1 MEKNPLNNIVK
12 SLSKDEVRFFK
23 LFLKRTNNKNRKDV
37 QLFNFLRKISKN
49 YQTNDALKVVDTNPN
64 NLYQI
69 RNRLYHE
76 VNNSMIW
83 QHIWKDEQSK
93 SFSYVLL
100 ARVYRN
106 KGELQ
111 LAYHFLQKAEREAD
125 SNNLYQLLSIIYS
138 DIIDLSHELV
148 SIDLDKYIAL
158 KRKNIKVISE
168 IEEIDILLSKVMYDT
183 MVKYGGIGL
192 SANQVGLPFRM
203 FVMGGHPEIDDG
215 RVRAVFNPL
224 INDVSQETSNMKE
237 GCLSFPFLFLS
248 INRPKWCSVKYTDE
262 NGKEVEEVMHGMNA
276 RVFQHENEHMN
287 GYVFTDLVSKFKL
300 ERAEEARKKMMKK
313 FAREGVIR

>member
-1 MEKNPLNNIVK
+1 MAEKLT
-12 SLSKDEVRFFK
+12 KDK
-23 LFLKRTNNKNRKDV
+23 
-37 QLFNFLRKISKN
+37 
-49 YQTNDALKVVDTNPN
+49 
-64 NLYQI
+64 
-69 RNRLYHE
+69 
-76 VNNSMIW
+76 
-83 QHIWKDEQSK
+83 
-93 SFSYVLL
+93 
-100 ARVYRN
+100 
-106 KGELQ
+106 
-111 LAYHFLQKAEREAD
+111 
-125 SNNLYQLLSIIYS
+125 
-138 DIIDLSHELV
+138 
-148 SIDLDKYIAL
+148 
-158 KRKNIKVISE
+158 
-168 IEEIDILLSKVMYDT
+168 IEEIAKNYEKIMEGKVPVIKGQKDTVTEKIDPKILQAKKDEKRILKMIPPTDPRLLMQIAPFKDDTLKEAGFKDRKELSKVMYDT